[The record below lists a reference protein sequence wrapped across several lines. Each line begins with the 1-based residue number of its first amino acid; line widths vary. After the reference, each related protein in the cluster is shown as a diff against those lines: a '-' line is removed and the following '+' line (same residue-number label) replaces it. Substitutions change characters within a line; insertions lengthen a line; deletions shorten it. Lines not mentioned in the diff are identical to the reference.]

1 MKTFVSN
8 TGREVGIM
16 SFVSNTGREVGIL
29 CHLFQILVEKVGIS
43 CHFVSNT
50 GREVGILC
58 HLFQILVERLVSHV
72 ICFKYW

>member
-1 MKTFVSN
+1 
-8 TGREVGIM
+8 M
-16 SFVSNTGREVGIL
+16 SFVSNTGRVGWCL
-29 CHLFQILVEKVGIS
+29 MSFVSNMVERLVSHVICFKYWCWYLMS
-43 CHFVSNT
+43 FVSNT